1 MNACK
6 SVQQAGCNISG
17 VQQTSATVVCNSGVQ
32 QSDSGVQ
39 QWGTTVV
46 CNSGCARLPGWCH
59 KRQDLRAR
67 EVCKGGVQGTCVRC
81 DHCDVM

>member
-6 SVQQAGCNISG
+6 SVQQAGCNTSG
-17 VQQTSATVVCNSGVQ
+17 VQQTSATVVSNSGVQ

-39 QWGTTVV
+39 QWGATVV

-59 KRQDLRAR
+59 KRSRPM
-67 EVCKGGVQGTCVRC
+67 CKGGVQGICVRC
-81 DHCDVM
+81 DHCDVMS